1 MPGFLKATLSV
12 SQAVELSSKFTFIS
26 IDDLLTPNHDTP
38 RLSKVNA
45 KLLYIAQPQKKL
57 SYSKV
62 TKGFHQARKLELEKY
77 HRFVV
82 LGVPGTATVFCMFT
96 QNSEESRRL
105 LRYQKSIRPGTDV
118 LVLKP
123 YLEGQLGGGATP
135 LVTTRE
141 PLVPTAEIS
150 TLTSLP
156 PFDVEG
162 TSLEYRFFSFN
173 TRNLAV
179 DSAVIAENV
188 CDGAICDGRS
198 YHEPCGCIEASSK
211 KTWALLID
219 FTCPELH
226 GLDDTVSVYSVS
238 LAAVF
243 LTSNMRNI
251 QPDSEKLDRFQLDEK
266 VQVLVQAIND
276 HQGFR
281 VEGWFKPAADEEGTA
296 VGNKKYH
303 ISSLR
308 PETSLTMDQQ
318 ALQYAGEPTAPTT
331 SGSNAPP
338 TPETTPGVTPPA
350 APATPGVTPPAAPA
364 TPGQTTSG
372 WLGFIELLTVL
383 VDFTNYCPALS
394 GLSNDC
400 PDWNLN

>member
-12 SQAVELSSKFTFIS
+12 SQAVGLSSKFTFITV
-26 IDDLLTPNHDTP
+26 DDLLSPNDETP
-38 RLSKVNA
+38 RLSKINA

-123 YLEGQLGGGATP
+123 YSEGQLGGGATP

-141 PLVPTAEIS
+141 HLVPTAEIS

-156 PFDVEG
+156 PYDVEG

-173 TRNLAV
+173 TKNLAV

-226 GLDDTVSVYSVS
+226 GLHDTVSVYSVS

-243 LTSNMRNI
+243 LTNTMRNI
-251 QPDSEKLDRFQLDEK
+251 QPDSDKLDRFQLDEK

-276 HQGFR
+276 QQGFR

-296 VGNKKYH
+296 IENEKYH

-308 PETSLTMDQQ
+308 PETSLTVDQQ
-318 ALQYAGEPTAPTT
+318 ALQYTGEPTASSSAPTT
-331 SGSNAPP
+331 
-338 TPETTPGVTPPA
+338 TTFTSASA
-350 APATPGVTPPAAPA
+350 ALATPGGTSSAAAA
-364 TPGQTTSG
+364 TPGEASSG
-372 WLGFIELLTVL
+372 
-383 VDFTNYCPALS
+383 DQAS
-394 GLSNDC
+394 
-400 PDWNLN
+400 